1 MFSIFE
7 NMAKVMVDLLVN
19 SGLRA
24 GITNTTDD
32 KPGAIIE
39 F

>member
-19 SGLRA
+19 RGLRA
-24 GITNTTDD
+24 GITHTNDD

>member
-7 NMAKVMVDLLVN
+7 NMAKVMVDLPSDN
-19 SGLRA
+19 GLGA
-24 GITNTTDD
+24 GIINITDD
-32 KPGAIIE
+32 KPGAFIE